1 MYAGLLTRNYPNR
14 ASTYPPQAGPF
25 AARISIGRLSSIA
38 LPLLSGTPR
47 HIEIYVGVLVV
58 CKLLAGSVEHE
69 RQIDCFDI
77 LVRLMVE
84 VIQRCAHA
92 TQRGW
97 TPLTL
102 SSQIR
107 GYILLVAEN
116 VLNADGHS

>member
-14 ASTYPPQAGPF
+14 ASTYPPQVGPF
-25 AARISIGRLSSIA
+25 AAHLNRQTLVNCTAA
-38 LPLLSGTPR
+38 LEWDSTTYRDICRCPC
-47 HIEIYVGVLVV
+47 GVQV
-58 CKLLAGSVEHE
+58 AGGSVEHE

-97 TPLTL
+97 TPLAL